1 MATQERAWN
10 DDEVQV
16 FAYYLARCYNSEAAT
31 GHARRTQQF
40 LARLPSKHD
49 HFALVSKEMP
59 LASFGG
65 AYVKGENSI
74 HWCSIDAHAKR
85 ANK

>member
-1 MATQERAWN
+1 MAARERAWN

-16 FAYYLARCYNSEAAT
+16 FAYYLVRCYNSEA
-31 GHARRTQQF
+31 QQF

-65 AYVKGENSI
+65 AYVKGEYSP